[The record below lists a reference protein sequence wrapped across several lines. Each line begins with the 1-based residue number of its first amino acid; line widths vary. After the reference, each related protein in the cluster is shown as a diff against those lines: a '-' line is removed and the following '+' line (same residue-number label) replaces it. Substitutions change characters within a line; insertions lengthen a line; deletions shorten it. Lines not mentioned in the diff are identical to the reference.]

1 MARGGIRPGAGRPEG
16 SKGKPSARATIYT
29 YFKEADIE
37 EFFEFLKD
45 NYKEDMRLMQWVGDH
60 LLGKPQQSIDHTSA
74 GKEMPSPILNAIPSD
89 NSASQDTEAQK
100 EA

>member
-1 MARGGIRPGAGRPEG
+1 MARGGVRPGSGRPVG
-16 SKGKPSARATIYT
+16 SKNAKSVRRTIET
-29 YFKEADIE
+29 YFNEADIE

-60 LLGKPQQSIDHTSA
+60 LLGKPQQSIDHTTA
-74 GKEMPSPILNAIPSD
+74 GKEMPHPILNALPSD
-89 NSASQDTEAQK
+89 NSSPQDTEAQK